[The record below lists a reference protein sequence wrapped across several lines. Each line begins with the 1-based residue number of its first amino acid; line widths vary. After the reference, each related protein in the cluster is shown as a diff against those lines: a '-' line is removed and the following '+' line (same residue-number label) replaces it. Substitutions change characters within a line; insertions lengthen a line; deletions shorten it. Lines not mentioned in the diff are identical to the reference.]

1 MIKSEIDVLEKASE
15 FHKLAKVTIPTIA
28 QAMVAEYEQKRKAYE
43 AKNTTYQK
51 RGKIDTKR
59 LVKYQV
65 VDDIFKTKKVTPD
78 GMSHGLFLCID
89 WSASMR
95 HNVAQMAIQYLV
107 TALFAKRAGIP
118 FKISFFTSG
127 QQSGKLNHKLLVDNT
142 MSEADIREIFYHM
155 ICFNAINGYN
165 NYTKNKQF
173 SAQYKKMLIDKFYM
187 ASTPL
192 LDVAIDV
199 YKHAYEMKQQLSIQ
213 SMNVLFI
220 TDGGHSGRGL
230 INNTMPV
237 SSVVCPYTSRRYDI
251 KNLGDE
257 CMPHFPHFVARY
269 TRLLSPIN
277 RMYRDSGIR
286 VSNMYICNNYPDLP
300 DLVTYIDD
308 SLDVYKFREI
318 EKSFSKL
325 STKYCVIENAASYN
339 KLIYVKRSIFP
350 IISNTDYNLDG
361 DNYNKLSRDF
371 IKNAAETKSLTVV
384 CRMIVSDMC
393 SDME

>member
-1 MIKSEIDVLEKASE
+1 MIKSEIDVLENASE

-95 HNVAQMAIQYLV
+95 HTVAQMAIQYLV

-118 FKISFFTSG
+118 FKISFFTSTG
-127 QQSGKLNHKLLVDNT
+127 LGKLNHKLLADNT

-155 ICFNAINGYN
+155 ICFNEYN
-165 NYTKNKQF
+165 PYTKNKQF
-173 SAQYKKMLIDKFYM
+173 SAQYEKMLIDKFSM

-230 INNTMPV
+230 INNTRPV
-237 SSVVCPYTSRRYDI
+237 TSVVCPYTSRRYDI
-251 KNLGDE
+251 KNLDGK
-257 CMPHFPHFVARY
+257 FALYY

-286 VSNMYICNNYPDLP
+286 VSNMYICYNCPA
-300 DLVTYIDD
+300 LVTYIDD
-308 SLDVYKFREI
+308 SLDVYKFSEI
-318 EKSFSKL
+318 EESFSKS
-325 STKYCVIENAASYN
+325 STKYGVIENAASYN

-350 IISNTDYNLDG
+350 IRSNTDYTLDG

-371 IKNAAETKSLTVV
+371 IKNTAETKSLTVV